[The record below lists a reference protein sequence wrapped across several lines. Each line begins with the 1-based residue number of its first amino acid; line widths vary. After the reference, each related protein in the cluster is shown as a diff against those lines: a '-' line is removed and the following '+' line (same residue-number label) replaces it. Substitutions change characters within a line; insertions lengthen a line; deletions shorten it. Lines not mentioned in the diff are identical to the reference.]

1 MFINSS
7 DDYDVEEVGDSL
19 VDDEEQLE
27 IDEEMEDEDSECGIT
42 SSDGKFIF
50 IEAVVSCLHKLFQE
64 SFTDASSFN
73 IIGYATTNDSQ
84 NCVVLTAKEDSTMA
98 TQPFRFVGLNF
109 FLHFS
114 TRQLVNIQ
122 FVSFF

>member
-1 MFINSS
+1 METT
-7 DDYDVEEVGDSL
+7 YVV
-19 VDDEEQLE
+19 VKPKRQ
-27 IDEEMEDEDSECGIT
+27 IDETIVLEDEDSECGIT